1 MIMVVGVTGSGK
13 SYFINQLAGREV
25 VQEGDSMKS
34 CTQSCQLIPAEVG
47 RSKVLL
53 LDTPGF
59 DDTTR
64 PDAEIL
70 GEIARILAA
79 QHALGVALK
88 GVVYLQRITDMRM
101 TGSAVA
107 TLNIFRSICGDAALG
122 NVLLVTTRWPDIAD
136 EAMGARREKELRD
149 GFWAYMLARGSKMG
163 RFHGDEQ
170 SAVAL
175 ASQLL
180 VRDEG
185 VVLRLQQELVDDGTP
200 LHETAAGALVDAGLE
215 AAKARH
221 REELADVEAL
231 KRELVE
237 SDGLMKSRI
246 QKDCVRGQQRLRAA
260 EKQQASLRAPVGVH
274 VQKSVQRARSGGAV
288 GAGGGGG
295 LLGWGFR
302 LLPAVLGLL
311 GLSSSVFDRLLEFS
325 RGDVV

>member
-1 MIMVVGVTGSGK
+1 MV
-13 SYFINQLAGREV
+13 
-25 VQEGDSMKS
+25 S
-34 CTQSCQLIPAEVG
+34 CHLIPTEVG
-47 RSKVLL
+47 RTKVLL

-59 DDTTR
+59 DDTIR

-79 QHALGVALK
+79 QHALGVPLK
-88 GVVYLQRITDMRM
+88 GVVYLHRITDMRM

-107 TLNIFRSICGDAALG
+107 TLNVFRSICGDAALAS
-122 NVLLVTTRWPDIAD
+122 VLLVTTRWGELDS
-136 EAMGARREKELRD
+136 EATGARREKELRD
-149 GFWAYMLARGSKMG
+149 GFWAYMLARGSNMA
-163 RFHGDEQ
+163 RFHGDAP

-180 VRDEG
+180 VRDG
-185 VVLRLQQELVDDGTP
+185 VVLRLQEELVDDGTP

-237 SDGLMKSRI
+237 GDRVMKSKI
-246 QKDCVRGQQRLRAA
+246 QKDCVRGQQRLRTA
-260 EKQQASLRAPVGVH
+260 EMQQASLRTPVGVH
-274 VQKSVQRARSGGAV
+274 VQKSVQRARSGAPV

-325 RGDVV
+325 RGDVA